1 MLRLRV
7 KERLERKCR
16 VQVGP
21 PDSGEKP
28 SITKELNCKRGG
40 EMHLFHFILR
50 EAQPVLHWPEL
61 QQVLLYRQEAA
72 ADLGLYPGQRGGAGM
87 AAKVL
92 KSHSRDRLGSACSQ
106 PSPANSC

>member
-21 PDSGEKP
+21 PDSGKKT

-40 EMHLFHFILR
+40 EMHLFNFILR
-50 EAQPVLHWPEL
+50 DVQLVLDWPEL
-61 QQVLLYRQEAA
+61 
-72 ADLGLYPGQRGGAGM
+72 
-87 AAKVL
+87 
-92 KSHSRDRLGSACSQ
+92 
-106 PSPANSC
+106 

>member
-1 MLRLRV
+1 M
-7 KERLERKCR
+7 
-16 VQVGP
+16 QVGP

-40 EMHLFHFILR
+40 EMHLFNFILR
-50 EAQPVLHWPEL
+50 DAQPVLDWPEL
-61 QQVLLYRQEAA
+61 QQVLLYSQEAA
-72 ADLGLYPGQRGGAGM
+72 AVLGFYPGQRGGAGM

-92 KSHSRDRLGSACSQ
+92 KSHSRYRRGSACSQ

>member
-21 PDSGEKP
+21 PDWGRETINYKGA
-28 SITKELNCKRGG
+28 ELQEGW
-40 EMHLFHFILR
+40 EMHLFNFILR
-50 EAQPVLHWPEL
+50 DAQPVLDWPEL
-61 QQVLLYRQEAA
+61 QQVLLYSQEAA
-72 ADLGLYPGQRGGAGM
+72 ADLRLYPGQRGGAGV

-92 KSHSRDRLGSACSQ
+92 KSHFRGRLGPACSQ